1 MTERKCIIMNS
12 EFNPY
17 DQNGDMPERNLYNPD
32 SIYRQS
38 PQVEKEAITKVKK
51 EKKDSFGKKLGR
63 TALIATVFGLVAGGA
78 FQVVNI
84 GTEKLRGGDS
94 PTIEGEADTE
104 EYEAEAEDIEDKDSE
119 EASDAEASEEKDS
132 EDKKETAGS
141 DIAVQPVVNSPAA
154 SSLDMDVADIA
165 ATAQPSIVSI
175 TTTGTTTY
183 QYFFQTYEQQTS
195 GAGSGIII
203 GKDDENLYV
212 ATNYHVVAGADDIS
226 VGFCDGEIVGSE
238 VKGYDEDADIAVVKV
253 PITNM
258 KDTTKNAVTVASIGN
273 SSELQVGEPAIAIG
287 NALGYGQS
295 VTVGYISALDRS
307 ISGSE
312 GNYIQTDAAI
322 NPGNSG
328 GALINSHGQ
337 VIGINSVKY
346 VDSTVEGMGFS
357 IPINDAMEI
366 ISGIIAGN
374 QKSDANIGIETV
386 DIGREYSQIYDF
398 PMGVYVK
405 SVEEGSDAY
414 KADLHTGDIIVE
426 FGGEE
431 VYTKKDLDS
440 LIKKCDEGETVEMEV
455 YRADP
460 MGNYE
465 EIQVSIT
472 LSAE

>member
-1 MTERKCIIMNS
+1 MNS

-17 DQNGDMPERNLYNPD
+17 DQNGDMPERNMYNPD
-32 SIYRQS
+32 SIYRQI
-38 PQVEKEAITKVKK
+38 PQERKEQKKVEKP
-51 EKKDSFGKKLGR
+51 KKDSFGKKLGR
-63 TALIATVFGLVAGGA
+63 TALIAAVFGLVAGGA

-84 GTEKLRGGDS
+84 STEKLRGGDE
-94 PTIEGEADTE
+94 PTIEGEAADEETDEKAQEVNEEKEDETE
-104 EYEAEAEDIEDKDSE
+104 DSE
-119 EASDAEASEEKDS
+119 EA
-132 EDKKETAGS
+132 KKES
-141 DIAVQPVVNSPAA
+141 SSEDIAVQPVVNSPAT
-154 SSLDMDVADIA
+154 STFDMDVADIA

-212 ATNYHVVAGADDIS
+212 ATNYHVVGGADEIN

-253 PITNM
+253 PISNM
-258 KDTTKNAVTVASIGN
+258 KDTTKEAITVASIGD

-295 VTVGYISALDRS
+295 VTVGYISALNRS

-328 GALINSHGQ
+328 GALINSRGQ

-357 IPINDAMEI
+357 IPINEAMEI
-366 ISGIIAGN
+366 ISGIISGN

-405 SVEEGSDAY
+405 SVEQGSDAY

-440 LIKKCDEGETVEMEV
+440 LIKKCEEGDTVEMEV

-465 EIQVSIT
+465 QIKVSIT

>member
-1 MTERKCIIMNS
+1 MNS

-17 DQNGDMPERNLYNPD
+17 DQNGDMPERNMYNPD
-32 SIYRQS
+32 SIYRQI
-38 PQVEKEAITKVKK
+38 PQERKEQEQKKVEKP
-51 EKKDSFGKKLGR
+51 KKDSFGKKLGR
-63 TALIATVFGLVAGGA
+63 TALIAAVFGLVAGGA

-84 GTEKLRGGDS
+84 STEKLRGGDE
-94 PTIEGEADTE
+94 PTIEGEADTDKAE
-104 EYEAEAEDIEDKDSE
+104 ETEKAEDKDKS
-119 EASDAEASEEKDS
+119 SEEKASDEEDTGEKNS
-132 EDKKETAGS
+132 EEKKGAS
-141 DIAVQPVVNSPAA
+141 SDDIAVQSVVNSPAT
-154 SSLDMDVADIA
+154 STFDMDVADIA

-212 ATNYHVVAGADDIS
+212 ATNYHVVGGADEIN

-253 PITNM
+253 PISNM
-258 KDTTKNAVTVASIGN
+258 KDTTKEAITVASIGD

-295 VTVGYISALDRS
+295 VTVGYISALNRS

-357 IPINDAMEI
+357 IPINEAMEI
-366 ISGIIAGN
+366 ISGIISGN

-405 SVEEGSDAY
+405 SVEQGSDAY

-440 LIKKCDEGETVEMEV
+440 LIKKCEEGDTVEMEV

-465 EIQVSIT
+465 QIKVSIT

>member
-1 MTERKCIIMNS
+1 MNS

-17 DQNGDMPERNLYNPD
+17 DQNGDMPERNMYNPD
-32 SIYRQS
+32 SIYRQI
-38 PQVEKEAITKVKK
+38 PQERKEQEQKKVERP
-51 EKKDSFGKKLGR
+51 KKDSFGKKLGR
-63 TALIATVFGLVAGGA
+63 TALIAAVFGLVAGGA

-84 GTEKLRGGDS
+84 STEKLRGGDE
-94 PTIEGEADTE
+94 PTIEGEAADEETDEKAQEINEEKEDETE
-104 EYEAEAEDIEDKDSE
+104 DSE
-119 EASDAEASEEKDS
+119 EA
-132 EDKKETAGS
+132 KKES
-141 DIAVQPVVNSPAA
+141 SSEDIAVQSVVNSPTT
-154 SSLDMDVADIA
+154 SSMDMDVADIA

-212 ATNYHVVAGADDIS
+212 ATNYHVVGGADEIN

-253 PITNM
+253 PISNM
-258 KDTTKNAVTVASIGN
+258 KDTTKEAITVASIGD

-295 VTVGYISALDRS
+295 VTVGYISALNRS

-328 GALINSHGQ
+328 GALINSRGQ

-357 IPINDAMEI
+357 IPINEAMEI
-366 ISGIIAGN
+366 ISGIISGN

-405 SVEEGSDAY
+405 SVEQGSDAY

-440 LIKKCDEGETVEMEV
+440 LIKKCEEGDTVEMEV

-465 EIQVSIT
+465 QIKVSIT

>member
-1 MTERKCIIMNS
+1 MNS

-17 DQNGDMPERNLYNPD
+17 DQNGDMPERNMYNPD
-32 SIYRQS
+32 SIYRQI
-38 PQVEKEAITKVKK
+38 PQERKEQEQKKVERP
-51 EKKDSFGKKLGR
+51 KKDSFGKKLGR
-63 TALIATVFGLVAGGA
+63 TALIAAVFGLVAGGA

-84 GTEKLRGGDS
+84 STEKLRGGDE
-94 PTIEGEADTE
+94 PTIEGEAADE
-104 EYEAEAEDIEDKDSE
+104 ETDEKAQEINEEKEDEAEDSE
-119 EASDAEASEEKDS
+119 EA
-132 EDKKETAGS
+132 KKES
-141 DIAVQPVVNSPAA
+141 SSEDIAVQTVVNSPAT
-154 SSLDMDVADIA
+154 STFDMDVADIA

-212 ATNYHVVAGADDIS
+212 ATNYHVVGGADEIN

-253 PITNM
+253 PISNM
-258 KDTTKNAVTVASIGN
+258 KDATKEAITVASIGD

-295 VTVGYISALDRS
+295 VTVGYISALNRS

-328 GALINSHGQ
+328 GALINSRGQ

-357 IPINDAMEI
+357 IPINEAMEI
-366 ISGIIAGN
+366 ISGIISGN

-405 SVEEGSDAY
+405 SVEQGSDAY

-440 LIKKCDEGETVEMEV
+440 LIKKCEEGDTVEMEV

-465 EIQVSIT
+465 QIKVSIT

>member
-1 MTERKCIIMNS
+1 MNS

-17 DQNGDMPERNLYNPD
+17 DQNGDMPERNMYNPD
-32 SIYRQS
+32 SIYRQI
-38 PQVEKEAITKVKK
+38 PQERKEQEQKKVEKP
-51 EKKDSFGKKLGR
+51 KKDSFGKKLGR
-63 TALIATVFGLVAGGA
+63 TALIAAVFGLVAGGA

-84 GTEKLRGGDS
+84 STEKLRGGDE
-94 PTIEGEADTE
+94 PTIEGEAADE
-104 EYEAEAEDIEDKDSE
+104 ETDEKAQEINEEKEDEAEDSE
-119 EASDAEASEEKDS
+119 EA
-132 EDKKETAGS
+132 KKES
-141 DIAVQPVVNSPAA
+141 SSEDIAVQTVVNSPAT
-154 SSLDMDVADIA
+154 STFDMDVADIA

-212 ATNYHVVAGADDIS
+212 ATNYHVVGGADEIN

-253 PITNM
+253 PISNM
-258 KDTTKNAVTVASIGN
+258 KDTTKEAITVASIGD

-295 VTVGYISALDRS
+295 VTVGYISALNRS

-328 GALINSHGQ
+328 GALINSRGQ

-357 IPINDAMEI
+357 IPINEAMEI
-366 ISGIIAGN
+366 ISGIISGN

-405 SVEEGSDAY
+405 SVEQGSDAY

-440 LIKKCDEGETVEMEV
+440 LIKKCEEGDTVEMEV

-465 EIQVSIT
+465 QIKVSIT

>member
-1 MTERKCIIMNS
+1 MNS

-17 DQNGDMPERNLYNPD
+17 DQNGDMPERNMYNPD
-32 SIYRQS
+32 SIYRQI
-38 PQVEKEAITKVKK
+38 PQERKEQEQKKVEKP
-51 EKKDSFGKKLGR
+51 KKDSFGKKLGR
-63 TALIATVFGLVAGGA
+63 TALIAAVFGLVAGGA

-84 GTEKLRGGDS
+84 STEKLRGGDE
-94 PTIEGEADTE
+94 PTIEGEAADE
-104 EYEAEAEDIEDKDSE
+104 ETDEKAQEINEEKEDEAEDSE
-119 EASDAEASEEKDS
+119 EA
-132 EDKKETAGS
+132 KKES
-141 DIAVQPVVNSPAA
+141 SSEDIAVQTVVNSPAT
-154 SSLDMDVADIA
+154 STFDMDVADIA

-212 ATNYHVVAGADDIS
+212 ATNYHVVGGADEIN

-253 PITNM
+253 PISNM
-258 KDTTKNAVTVASIGN
+258 KDTTKEAITVASIGD
-273 SSELQVGEPAIAIG
+273 SSQLQVGEPAIAIG

-295 VTVGYISALDRS
+295 VTVGYISALNRS

-328 GALINSHGQ
+328 GALINSRGQ

-357 IPINDAMEI
+357 IPINEAMEI
-366 ISGIIAGN
+366 ISGIISGN

-398 PMGVYVK
+398 PMGIYVK
-405 SVEEGSDAY
+405 NVEQDSDAY

-440 LIKKCDEGETVEMEV
+440 LIKKCEEGDTVEMEV

-465 EIQVSIT
+465 KIKVNLT